1 MISVKRPGIFSQKK
15 RKKKKKAVLDKFKE
29 FKAMTEKQSGYSI
42 KVGQI
47 EVKNTP
53 QMHLRTPA
61 KNME

>member
-15 RKKKKKAVLDKFKE
+15 KKEKKEVLDKFKE